1 MKDLCESAARI
12 FLTAGDDESRRK
24 QIMLYIL
31 SVLGIVFLVIMSRRL
46 FKEND
51 PFYAFLNLGFGGFL
65 LVLFFFVRSGKHLKL
80 YSVISISLL
89 LVFFMFLFHSGAGD
103 GMAFIWYYLFPLVSL
118 FLLGTRLGVFFSLFI
133 ITVSL
138 IINGFADSIP
148 VYVRLSGEKILRITY
163 SYLAVFLF
171 ALAFERTRLAAWKKV
186 NELALRDTLT
196 GLYNR
201 RYMDD
206 VVLRMVRQCRRSG
219 LTVAFFMADI
229 DYFKKYNDTYGHQA
243 GDAVLKTFADM
254 LVSLIRRETD
264 FVFRYGGEEFAGIL
278 SSTNEETARNLA
290 ERIVNETHRLSFPH
304 AESPFGNVTVSVGMV
319 WSGFPRD
326 MKSEELI
333 RLADEALYE
342 AKAAGRNRSILRRF
356 DG

>member
-1 MKDLCESAARI
+1 MKDPGESAARM
-12 FLTAGDDESRRK
+12 FLTTKDDESRRK

-31 SVLGIVFLVIMSRRL
+31 SILGIMFLVFMSLRL

-65 LVLFFFVRSGKHLKL
+65 LVLFFLVRTGKHLRL
-80 YSVISISLL
+80 YSIISISLL
-89 LVFFMFLFHSGAGD
+89 LVFFLFLFHSGAGD

-118 FLLGTRLGVFFSLFI
+118 FLLGTQLGVFFSLLI
-133 ITVSL
+133 IAVSL

-148 VYVRLSGEKILRITY
+148 VFVRLSGEKILRITY

-171 ALAFERTRLAAWKKV
+171 ALAFERTRLSAWKKV
-186 NELALRDTLT
+186 NELAVRDTLT

-206 VVLRMVRQCRRSG
+206 VVLRMVRQCGRSG

-243 GDAVLKTFADM
+243 GDAVLKSFADM

-264 FVFRYGGEEFAGIL
+264 FVFRYGGEEFAGIF
-278 SSTNEETARNLA
+278 SSTNEETVRNLA
-290 ERIVNETHRLSFPH
+290 ERIVAETQRLPFPH
-304 AESPFGNVTVSVGMV
+304 IKSPFGHVTVSVGMV
-319 WSGFPRD
+319 WSDSPRD
-326 MKSEELI
+326 VKSNELI
-333 RLADEALYE
+333 RQADEALYE
-342 AKAAGRNRSILRRF
+342 AKTAGRNRLVLRRL